1 MDCRRLRISLEIG
14 SHFLYFKKGKFST
27 VRIAHQV
34 SQRADRHVVP
44 HSICVDPAH
53 SQFPFSKAAAVHL
66 FHASFRASPPCLSC
80 LPFPLISRSL
90 CGRRGQR
97 KLFYRFQ
104 FAHTWLGH
112 RKPPLWHGGTWVDPE
127 MMMLSPWGWAQ
138 YPHLAF
144 NKPLQ
149 CQKKFCRAPVEGYQC
164 LSHVCGC
171 PFTSRRRRVT

>member
-1 MDCRRLRISLEIG
+1 MRAKIRAILLSSPAGLDLRSSSSFLPSPPSLPPSSISSPIGCCQARSQMSIRQFPLCLLSPMVARSPMDCRRLRISLEIG

-104 FAHTWLGH
+104 FAHT
-112 RKPPLWHGGTWVDPE
+112 
-127 MMMLSPWGWAQ
+127 
-138 YPHLAF
+138 
-144 NKPLQ
+144 
-149 CQKKFCRAPVEGYQC
+149 
-164 LSHVCGC
+164 
-171 PFTSRRRRVT
+171 